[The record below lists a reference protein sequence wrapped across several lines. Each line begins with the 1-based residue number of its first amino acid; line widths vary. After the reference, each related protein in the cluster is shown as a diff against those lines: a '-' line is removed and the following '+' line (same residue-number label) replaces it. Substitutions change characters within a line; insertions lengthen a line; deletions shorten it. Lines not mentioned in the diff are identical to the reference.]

1 MENKVRKFI
10 LEYQRTHNI
19 PDWQMANALCV
30 DENEWNKFSHSY
42 RFALNTFQKIMFI
55 DAFQTALPI

>member
-10 LEYQRTHNI
+10 LEYQRINNI
-19 PDWQMANALCV
+19 PDWQMANAMCM
-30 DENEWNKFSHSY
+30 DENEWNKFVHSY
-42 RFALNTFQKIMFI
+42 GFALSIFQKVIFI